1 MSSISFSRLC
11 RIAIAVSAAA
21 LAAGSQGADDKEGGA
36 GTGSLTDLSG
46 VVDDGYYKPGENE
59 RKQKEQKRI
68 EEQHEKDLVEY
79 ERKLQREH
87 DEMVDAGK
95 QVEKAEA
102 DVAAQEKKVESLRK
116 KYHEIDNKV
125 DRCRVSLKGRDGV
138 EAQAKTKWQN
148 AVKKADLATRN
159 GDPNAAKFRAE
170 ADKLKTEY
178 LNEQSTTTKLREEWN
193 AAKAEC
199 AEAKKVVADETK
211 ELFSKRDNLQKAR
224 ENHTAAKDK
233 FTKTKESDPPSK
245 QKPGDQRTIGQKI
258 LETGANVVQTTE
270 IGGTVYDFKEGVDQG
285 NQEQQRQSANKL
297 VETAATTEI
306 AALGPGGA
314 AVAVTYTTAKTVID
328 ATDEAGKMRRAD
340 IEARD
345 AGKDA
350 KAQEIARDIM
360 QSSIDPNTGKPTIDG
375 PTAQL
380 MAEGYVYGHGDQ
392 DTADAIEA
400 LYDWNNP
407 NALRDDKGHVKPMPK
422 ILPNAKEYDTPLD
435 ATKAALKDGYDA
447 TVDFI
452 GTGIKETAKS
462 VLDNSAKT
470 VLVIKETAEDLEGIT
485 DKNVLSETKDLVW
498 KDIKEGGKTIYEG
511 GKTAEFW
518 NDRAE
523 AAVAVGQGIYDSTK
537 ETIDNLL
544 GRQTVDDQIK
554 EKQRELAYKLLDS
567 GMSPAEAAQTAQDYF
582 SEDVWSENGRKNHEE
597 AIQKVHDAIKTIHEE
612 DAIQSTLG
620 KDGGYSLRDGED
632 LADPAGETGKG
643 FPQKTE
649 GNNFFTDVQKDRD
662 EATIAANNLG
672 TIITGEREQESKNEI
687 AQQTADQTL
696 NAGGENANQTL
707 NETAANI
714 ANEQDKNSWTTAISD
729 GLQQSLNTGLSSLGT
744 SFGNEL
750 GKHVANE
757 IFDDPDKPKGG
768 AQGGA
773 KGGTVAKGGG
783 KGKGKGKGKGEGEG
797 KGEGDPEVAGD
808 PGHGKGKDPG
818 KSGDGGKQP
827 NADTAGNCKRCGV
840 SFSKVPEA
848 SDADDKFTTSTVG
861 ISCKGYCVICL
872 NDEIGSSKWTKVYS
886 EEELK
891 GREDPMQCTRC
902 KRYISL
908 STTADERSD
917 DPVHGAGTQWSGKM
931 LCHSCVADL
940 WREKTGVAKTTAGDS
955 SSDGKINGTYSS
967 SSGPA
972 NKTDMGAYTCAWCG
986 KKTNSIVSGV
996 GSGVYCSNAC
1006 YQKFLDSRKQSQG
1019 LSVRSKDAYK
1029 EDPSVKM
1036 RELPKDRQFRDALLP
1051 APDSKD
1057 KL

>member
-95 QVEKAEA
+95 QVEKAESA
-102 DVAAQEKKVESLRK
+102 VSAQEKKVESLRK

-159 GDPNAAKFRAE
+159 GDPNAAKLRAE

-199 AEAKKVVADETK
+199 AEAKKVVDDETK
-211 ELFSKRDNLQKAR
+211 ELFSKRDNLRKAR

-452 GTGIKETAKS
+452 ETGIKETTKS

-773 KGGTVAKGGG
+773 KGGSVAKNGG
-783 KGKGKGKGKGEGEG
+783 KGKDKGKGEGEG
-797 KGEGDPEVAGD
+797 EGEGKVAGD
-808 PGHGKGKDPG
+808 PGHGDSKDPG
-818 KSGDGGKQP
+818 KAGGDGSGRVLCDSCGWNLHDGGDYLTCLDGKWYCSKCLSK
-827 NADTAGNCKRCGV
+827 NNGTLAVGHTDAGHCKKCGV
-840 SFSKVPEA
+840 SFDKIGEDILNPGVCRACGDEA
-848 SDADDKFTTSTVG
+848 KGAEDAAEQKWDSSPVCSRCHQKCNG
-861 ISCKGYCVICL
+861 HYNNMKGYVILCYTCA
-872 NDEIGSSKWTKVYS
+872 GAVSR
-886 EEELK
+886 EEA
-891 GREDPMQCTRC
+891 GV
-902 KRYISL
+902 
-908 STTADERSD
+908 ST
-917 DPVHGAGTQWSGKM
+917 
-931 LCHSCVADL
+931 
-940 WREKTGVAKTTAGDS
+940 

-972 NKTDMGAYTCAWCG
+972 NKTDTGAYTCSWCG